1 ELMKLSKPLADLYT
15 GLETDLIQNI
25 AQYLAQQN
33 TECSTAQWKIKAL
46 ASLGRLDKSNIRT
59 IAEYAGIVPDMLA
72 LALEQSALSA
82 INEFEPGFKKLAEEG
97 IIKNAAVPPKSSMA
111 NALKSFSRQAQ
122 EQLNLVNTVMKYKAR
137 SAAGKLIKNA
147 AELADKQSFLDVLN
161 KAAGKAVTGIESR
174 QAAMRQ
180 CIKEMCDK
188 GIPCFVDKRGRE
200 WSPEA
205 YINMDI
211 RTTCGNAAHQAQF
224 DRMDDYGVDLIAISS
239 HIGARPKCANDQG
252 KIFNR
257 KGKGGYTE
265 DLNGNKIKYYAWSDS
280 SYGEPD
286 GILGINCGHHPYP
299 FVPGISLQR
308 YFPYEKEEN
317 DKAYKLSQ
325 AQRQLERNVRSRKRE
340 CTALDTLGDKE
351 GFQKASVKLKR
362 EQDKIKRFCE
372 DTGRTYRP
380 DRTATP
386 GFNKSISGKALK
398 SAKSVDNNRDSGIIK
413 SREVNFLEQAK
424 KRDKKIYVT
433 DVAIEKVGAV
443 NLSDFSEH
451 QIATMQAKHKELL
464 KLAKTKNNSNEVLL
478 IDDLEFKSEV
488 SILGEEF
495 GVAPAENP
503 FAVSII
509 EKADKKSLIYMHNH
523 PSTNNF
529 SVSDIDTFICE
540 SSVKTLSVVTNQG
553 EVYILNKLKQ
563 FDYNKTRAILKEIY
577 DSFIDEEIDDKDFVS
592 EFLKLCEKGG
602 IEYAKSK

>member
-1 ELMKLSKPLADLYT
+1 MTLAELMKLSKPLADLYT

-25 AQYLAQQN
+25 AKYLAQQN

-59 IAEYAGIVPDMLA
+59 IAEYAGIAPDMLA

-97 IIKNAAVPPKSSMA
+97 IIKNAAVPPESSMA

-147 AELADKQSFLDVLN
+147 AELADKQSFLDMLN

-174 QAAMRQ
+174 QAAVRQ

-257 KGKGGYTE
+257 KGQGGYTE
-265 DLNGNKIKYYAWSDS
+265 DLNGNKIKYYAWSQS

-308 YFPYEKEEN
+308 YFPYNKEEN

-362 EQDKIKRFCE
+362 EQNKLKRFCE
-372 DTGRTYRP
+372 NTGRTYRP

-413 SREVNFLEQAK
+413 AEKLSVF
-424 KRDKKIYVT
+424 KKIQSG
-433 DVAIEKVGAV
+433 K
-443 NLSDFSEH
+443 LP
-451 QIATMQAKHKELL
+451 L
-464 KLAKTKNNSNEVLL
+464 KLNVGNQNKHIPS
-478 IDDLEFKSEV
+478 SH
-488 SILGEEF
+488 SY
-495 GVAPAENP
+495 NP
-503 FAVSII
+503 
-509 EKADKKSLIYMHNH
+509 EDKKSYIFGDLSTAQKLIDKYHGTGQLKFTKDGKW
-523 PSTNNF
+523 TNKEF
-529 SVSDIDTFICE
+529 ITVEEDIGIIFDVETGNPI
-540 SSVKTLSVVTNQG
+540 KTNR
-553 EVYILNKLKQ
+553 
-563 FDYNKTRAILKEIY
+563 FAIHYGKNGTHIVPRER
-577 DSFIDEEIDDKDFVS
+577 
-592 EFLKLCEKGG
+592 
-602 IEYAKSK
+602 SK